1 MLPLGVE
8 QVRTGPS
15 PPVPARQTAPVA
27 PPTGAV
33 ACLATVVIHMPLAR
47 SHIIHRSHENRRCQ
61 RRIKPRCEG
70 DDATPP
76 SRA

>member
-15 PPVPARQTAPVA
+15 PPVPARQTAPVV

-33 ACLATVVIHMPLAR
+33 ARPGPVGVAAVAAAASSRVHRGPAARPTVHSPTGWGGAGAAR
-47 SHIIHRSHENRRCQ
+47 
-61 RRIKPRCEG
+61 G
-70 DDATPP
+70 
-76 SRA
+76 